1 MSDEATPVTPVV
13 DQEVAMA
20 EMKTKWKQEIKAFK
34 LFCEMCLTLPDDFLP
49 MTQEQADTLLEPK
62 CADLSIKVREA
73 WLSQKDVENGL
84 NLMYFL
90 GSSTSGRINT
100 FFKNLIREMSFHTTG
115 YYEPEKDM
123 PAQEIVDK
131 VIALQTK

>member
-1 MSDEATPVTPVV
+1 MSDEATLVAPVV

-20 EMKTKWKQEIKAFK
+20 EMKAKGKQEIKAFK

-49 MTQEQADTLLEPK
+49 MTQEEADKLLEPK
-62 CADLSIKVREA
+62 CQELSIKIREA
-73 WLSQKDVENGL
+73 GLSQKDVENAL

-90 GSSTSGRINT
+90 GSSTTGRINT
-100 FFKNLIREMSFHTTG
+100 FFKNLIREMNFHTTG
-115 YYEPEKDM
+115 YYEPEKEM

-131 VIALQTK
+131 VIQLQTK